1 MCKICKQMVEEG
13 RLECKNL
20 EEALQLCRNHNY
32 LVLEIKRDEIIILDR
47 SMNKGVILIDERI

>member
-1 MCKICKQMVEEG
+1 MVEEG